1 MKPRNWLCIRYT
13 ISVSIT
19 HYVVSYNHNYQD
31 GRNPM
36 ETTWRRTYNRGVFT
50 SRFND
55 LRRKKAY
62 AEGRDLSLRQVAR
75 ESGVSLSTLQRINRQ
90 QLSRLN
96 LATVDQLCRYFGVRS
111 VAELIEFVPDP
122 VPPEKPADHS

>member
-1 MKPRNWLCIRYT
+1 
-13 ISVSIT
+13 
-19 HYVVSYNHNYQD
+19 
-31 GRNPM
+31 M

>member
-1 MKPRNWLCIRYT
+1 
-13 ISVSIT
+13 
-19 HYVVSYNHNYQD
+19 
-31 GRNPM
+31 M
-36 ETTWRRTYNRGVFT
+36 ETTWRRTYNRGMFT

-62 AEGRDLSLRQVAR
+62 AEGRDLTLRMVAR
-75 ESGVSLSTLQRINRQ
+75 ESGVSLSTIQRINRQ

-122 VPPEKPADHS
+122 APPEKPADHS